1 LALLDGAIRRRE
13 GFRLVALDLRD
24 GESQGA
30 FGAVDQVRESDDWCF
45 AHDHALSV
53 ARRHANRLAEGL
65 FVASLCNER
74 TRVALDLSEARAML
88 VVECSSVSSTNA
100 LG

>member
-1 LALLDGAIRRRE
+1 MWWRQVTRWAKQSYSFTGSRTLALLDGAIRRRE

-53 ARRHANRLAEGL
+53 ARRHANRLAEGP
-65 FVASLCNER
+65 FR
-74 TRVALDLSEARAML
+74 R
-88 VVECSSVSSTNA
+88 
-100 LG
+100 